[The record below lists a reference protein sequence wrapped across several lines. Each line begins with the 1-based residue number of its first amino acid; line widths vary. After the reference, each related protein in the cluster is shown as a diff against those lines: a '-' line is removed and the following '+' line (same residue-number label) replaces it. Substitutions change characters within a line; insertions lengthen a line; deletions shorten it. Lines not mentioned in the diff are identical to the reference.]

1 MAEIEGSGI
10 KRELA
15 TLAAAFDKLDDL
27 VKERLKTEP
36 TCSCSGT
43 AKSVIGFDMDD
54 LKGVCKACAVS
65 SHTTVPVGGTTK
77 TALGIKAADT
87 IRQEVID
94 AVIDAANDP
103 ITVEDL
109 VPAFIDHIGNSD
121 TQPGTGPNFRGNGA
135 PKTVHQAVRARNKSL
150 GSMNVD
156 VNRTFSD
163 AMEPVYEKVVKT
175 DYPALNRFWTKAKAA
190 RISREKLAPIIAA
203 ALALQDPS
211 LDN

>member
-1 MAEIEGSGI
+1 MAEIEGPGI

-15 TLAAAFDKLDDL
+15 TLEAAFDNLDDL
-27 VKERLKTEP
+27 VKEKLKTEP
-36 TCSCSGT
+36 TCRCSGT
-43 AKSVIGFDMDD
+43 AKSVIGFDMDT
-54 LKGVCKACAVS
+54 LQIVCKACAVS
-65 SHTTVPVGGTTK
+65 SHTTVPVGGTPK
-77 TALGIKAADT
+77 TALAINEAHT

-94 AVIDAANDP
+94 AVTDAANDP
-103 ITVEDL
+103 MTAEDL
-109 VPAFIDHIGNSD
+109 VPAFIDYIENSD

-156 VNRTFSD
+156 VNCTFGK
-163 AMEPVYEKVVKT
+163 AMEPLFEKVVKT
-175 DYPALNRFWTKAKAA
+175 EFLALSRYWTKAKAA
-190 RISREKLAPIIAA
+190 RISKEKLAPIIAA

>member
-15 TLAAAFDKLDDL
+15 TLAAAFDNLDNL
-27 VKERLKTEP
+27 VKERLQTEP

-43 AKSVIGFDMDD
+43 SKSVIGFDMDT
-54 LKGVCKACAVS
+54 LQIVCKACAVS
-65 SHTTVPVGGTTK
+65 SHTTVPVGGTPK
-77 TALGIKAADT
+77 TALGIKEADT
-87 IRQEVID
+87 IRQKVID
-94 AVIDAANDP
+94 AVKDAANDP
-103 ITVEDL
+103 MTAEDL
-109 VPAFIDHIGNSD
+109 VPAFIDHIENSD

-135 PKTVHQAVRARNKSL
+135 PKTVHQAVRARNKLL
-150 GSMNVD
+150 GSMSVD
-156 VNRTFSD
+156 VNRTFGD

-175 DYPALNRFWTKAKAA
+175 DLPALSRHWTKAKAA

-203 ALALQDPS
+203 SLALQDPS